1 MRTTTLR
8 NTAVAMV
15 CAAAVG
21 IAGVGTA
28 QAASAT
34 EHRAA
39 VTAAT
44 ATATTA
50 DDEGVDPAQAEQ
62 LEELLGI
69 IDDMPDEVVAA
80 GDRSVQEYL
89 QDNYPDLAAQAQ
101 AAEVGPGQAKTF
113 GWWHALGCAAA
124 ITVALASG
132 AIPYL
137 KIVKL
142 KKFIEKAGGV
152 RKAAYL
158 LIRVATGHEKLE
170 HLGPVL
176 GSLAGEV
183 LGIDSIR
190 HHCS

>member
-1 MRTTTLR
+1 
-8 NTAVAMV
+8 MV

-34 EHRAA
+34 EYRAA
-39 VTAAT
+39 VTTT
-44 ATATTA
+44 AGAATTA
-50 DDEGVDPAQAEQ
+50 GEQEADPAEAEQ
-62 LEELLGI
+62 MEKLLGI

-80 GDRSVQEYL
+80 GDLSVQEYL

-101 AAEVGPGQAKTF
+101 AAQAGPGQVQAF

-142 KKFIEKAGGV
+142 KKFIETAGGV
-152 RKAAYL
+152 KKAAYL

-170 HLGPVL
+170 QLGPVL